1 MRLADVNNQAL
12 HVSQLF
18 FFFLINL
25 HLVESKPPL
34 ALSADKVKPEK
45 MLMFH
50 EALRYQL

>member
-1 MRLADVNNQAL
+1 MRLADVNNPAL
-12 HVSQLF
+12 HVSQL
-18 FFFLINL
+18 FFLINL
-25 HLVESKPPL
+25 HLVESKSPL